1 MGGMLGRINNE
12 AELHAAIRGMVLPQ
26 VLGAAVSLG
35 IADRLDVDGS
45 MPVARLAELSGV
57 PAVNLRRL
65 LRFLA
70 ALGIFTLDDKDLV
83 GHTSW
88 SVLLRNDAE
97 RSVASAVR
105 FWTLPS
111 VRAAWGELTR
121 GLLDEGVPFERANG
135 APFFAHLQSSPTDN
149 QVFHALMQGGFGA
162 RHAMAADALPIE
174 DGETIVD
181 VGGGGGPLLRALL
194 LKHPAAQGTLFDL
207 PNVVGAAAAVM
218 QAAGIGDRCRIVGG
232 DFFDAVPADG
242 NVYVLSWVLHDWG
255 DAEARRILA
264 TTRAAMTPAARLLI
278 VERLLHDDPRRCAPY
293 DLLEDLNM
301 LVLFQG
307 RERTESEFNE
317 LLAGS
322 GFGPLTCRPTR
333 PLFVV
338 LEARPV

>member
-12 AELHAAIRGMVLPQ
+12 AELHAAIRGMILPQ

-35 IADRLDVDGS
+35 IADRLDVAD
-45 MPVARLAELSGV
+45 PIPLARLAELCGV

-70 ALGIFTLDDKDLV
+70 TLGIFTLDDIDLV
-83 GHTSW
+83 GHTPW

-121 GLLDEGVPFERANG
+121 GLLDDGVPFEHANG
-135 APFFAHLQSSPTDN
+135 APFFAHLQSSPADS
-149 QVFHALMQGGFGA
+149 QIFHALMQGGFGA

-181 VGGGGGPLLRALL
+181 VGGGEGPLLRALL
-194 LKHPAAQGTLFDL
+194 LKYPAAQGALLDL
-207 PNVVGAAAAVM
+207 PNVVGTAAALV
-218 QAAGIGDRCRIVGG
+218 QAAGIGDRCHIVGG
-232 DFFDAVPADG
+232 DFFDAVPAGG

-255 DAEARRILA
+255 DREARRILT
-264 TTRAAMTPAARLLI
+264 TTRAAMAPAARLLI
-278 VERLLHDDPRRCAPY
+278 VERLLHDEPRLCAPY

-307 RERTESEFNE
+307 RERTEAEFNE
-317 LLAGS
+317 LLAES
-322 GFGPLTCRPTR
+322 GFGPLACRATR
-333 PLFVV
+333 QMFAV
-338 LEARPV
+338 LEARPA